1 MSSQSSA
8 IARELAQTVVRFC
21 RDSIEFSEQVYVQ
34 GNIVVLVD
42 EQEEIVA
49 ALNERIEREPG
60 KVLLGKLSS
69 MGTFPIQCLSQDLKN
84 VCPKQHFQ
92 NFQDLAANLFH
103 ILLPSIMSK
112 RALFTS
118 AMS

>member
-21 RDSIEFSEQVYVQ
+21 RDSIEFSEQVHIQ

-42 EQEEIVA
+42 EQEEIVT

-60 KVLLGKLSS
+60 KVLIREAIINGDIPH
-69 MGTFPIQCLSQDLKN
+69 T
-84 VCPKQHFQ
+84 
-92 NFQDLAANLFH
+92 
-103 ILLPSIMSK
+103 IL
-112 RALFTS
+112 
-118 AMS
+118 